1 MLEGYLS
8 KVERGGLFA
17 KLSEG
22 NSLAS
27 SKEIGYMVTDA
38 AKWQV
43 DIERDVSEDE
53 AALIVQLSIDKPQLL

>member
-38 AKWQV
+38 AKWKL

-53 AALIVQLSIDKPQLL
+53 AALNVQLLIDEPQLL

>member
-8 KVERGGLFA
+8 KVERRGLFA

-43 DIERDVSEDE
+43 DIESDVSEDE
-53 AALIVQLSIDKPQLL
+53 AALNCSTINR